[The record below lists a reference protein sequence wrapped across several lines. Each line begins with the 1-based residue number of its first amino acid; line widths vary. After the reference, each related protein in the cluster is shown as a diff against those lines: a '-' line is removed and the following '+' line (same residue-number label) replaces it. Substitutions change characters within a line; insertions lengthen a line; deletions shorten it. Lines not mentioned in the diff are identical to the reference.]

1 MGLGARQ
8 QIQTL
13 QVLVTL
19 WRVYI
24 QLSSDGAYWLG

>member
-19 WRVYI
+19 WRVNI
-24 QLSSDGAYWLG
+24 QLGSDGAYWLG